1 MHVLTKFNPHI
12 TYTGRLGLKSFFV
25 WIDFFLVKS
34 ISDFFHHTPSSD
46 SEKQHPIPAPFM
58 YITKKLP
65 MILGS
70 ISSKDRNLIRDELTH
85 VVNDSIEGRCC

>member
-1 MHVLTKFNPHI
+1 MHVLTKFNPHT

-25 WIDFFLVKS
+25 WIDFFSREINIRFLS
-34 ISDFFHHTPSSD
+34 PHTQLRLRKTTSNSC
-46 SEKQHPIPAPFM
+46 SLHV
-58 YITKKLP
+58 YNKKLP

-85 VVNDSIEGRCC
+85 VVNDSIEGRC